1 MSLGIFLV
9 LIGLSY
15 LVGILIAMNI
25 LLENRDPSKTL
36 SWMMMFVLFPGFGII
51 LYVISGRNIRKQTY
65 I

>member
-51 LYVISGRNIRKQTY
+51 LLSLIHI
-65 I
+65 